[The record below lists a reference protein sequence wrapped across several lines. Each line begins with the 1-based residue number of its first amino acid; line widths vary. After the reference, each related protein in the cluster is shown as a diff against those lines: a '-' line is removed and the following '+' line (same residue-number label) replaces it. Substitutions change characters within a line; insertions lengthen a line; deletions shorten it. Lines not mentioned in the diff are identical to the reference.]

1 MLYTC
6 APGCRDPRHRHTA
19 SPSFTDASGATPS
32 PPLEDGGGAGRGI
45 ATPRKAARRIDVHCH
60 YLQPAVAAKVA
71 HLEPAR
77 YDPSTVFANALTRET
92 NQRQMQERS
101 VALTDVAR
109 RLQDMDRMGVDLQV
123 VSPAPF
129 QYYYFTPPA
138 VGAALAR
145 EINEGMRALVDG
157 HPGRFAALG
166 TVPLQD
172 ADLAVRELEHA
183 MAHLGLRGAEIGT
196 SVNGMD
202 LTDPRLG
209 LERFFALANERE
221 AVLFLHPVGFTEGGR
236 LVDHYLNNVIGN
248 PLETTVAASRLIF
261 DGVAARYPKIK
272 FLLAHGGGYLASYW
286 ARMDHAWKAR
296 ADCRTVIAEAPTR
309 YLEKMY
315 LDTVVFDPDLLSN
328 LIARYGA
335 SQVLMGSDYPY
346 DMGEEAPV
354 RLIESVAG
362 LRESERA
369 LILGGNAE
377 RVFGLQPQAATTH

>member
-6 APGCRDPRHRHTA
+6 APGCRDPRHHHTSA
-19 SPSFTDASGATPS
+19 ISQVTAPGPMPEPPWEDAA
-32 PPLEDGGGAGRGI
+32 GGGRHGAFSS
-45 ATPRKAARRIDVHCH
+45 TAARRIDVHCH
-60 YLQPAVAAKVA
+60 YLQPVVAAKVA

-77 YDPSTVFANALTRET
+77 HDPSTVFANALTRET

-138 VGAALAR
+138 LGAALSR

-172 ADLAVRELEHA
+172 AGFAMRELEHA
-183 MAHLGLRGAEIGT
+183 MTNLGLRGAEIGT

-209 LERFFALANERE
+209 LERFFALANELE

-236 LVDHYLNNVIGN
+236 LLDHYLNNVIGN

-272 FLLAHGGGYLASYW
+272 FLLAHGGGYVASYW

-296 ADCRTVIAEAPTR
+296 ADCRTVIAEAPSR

-315 LDTVVFDPDLLSN
+315 LDTVVFEPALLSN

-346 DMGEEAPV
+346 DMGEEEPV

-362 LRESERA
+362 LRDQERA

-377 RVFGLQPQAATTH
+377 RVFGLQPQAVTTY

>member
-6 APGCRDPRHRHTA
+6 APGCRDPLHHHAAPGLGAA
-19 SPSFTDASGATPS
+19 SRDAPGDA
-32 PPLEDGGGAGRGI
+32 PPHGGAPQDDGVGRR
-45 ATPRKAARRIDVHCH
+45 TVARRVDVHCH
-60 YLQPAVAAKVA
+60 YLQTAVAAKVA

-77 YDPSTVFANALTRET
+77 HDPSTIFANALTRET
-92 NQRQMQERS
+92 NRLQMQER
-101 VALTDVAR
+101 AAPLTDVAR
-109 RLQDMDRMGVDLQV
+109 RLNDMDRMGVDVQV

-138 VGAALAR
+138 LGAELAR
-145 EINEGMRALVDG
+145 ELNEGMAALVAG
-157 HPGRFAALG
+157 HPDRFAALG

-172 ADLAVRELEHA
+172 AHLAMRELEHG
-183 MAHLGLRGAEIGT
+183 MTRLGLRGAEIGT

-209 LERFFALANERE
+209 LEPFFARADELE

-236 LVDHYLNNVIGN
+236 LLDHYLNNVVGN

-261 DGVAARYPKIK
+261 DGIAARYPRIK
-272 FLLAHGGGYLASYW
+272 FLLAHGGGYVASYW
-286 ARMDHAWKAR
+286 ARMDHAWRAR
-296 ADCRTVIAEAPTR
+296 ADCRTVIAQPPSH

-315 LDTVVFDPDLLSN
+315 LDTVVFDPALLAN

-335 SQVLMGSDYPY
+335 RQVLMGSDYPY
-346 DMGEEAPV
+346 DMGEDDPV
-354 RLIESVAG
+354 RLVESVARLG
-362 LRESERA
+362 EAERA

-377 RVFGLQPQAATTH
+377 RVFRLAPLTVTTH

>member
-6 APGCRDPRHRHTA
+6 APGCRDPQHRHA
-19 SPSFTDASGATPS
+19 PARSLSFSSAVSEST
-32 PPLEDGGGAGRGI
+32 PPLDGADAGETAIGG
-45 ATPRKAARRIDVHCH
+45 RKSARRIDVHCH
-60 YLQPAVAAKVA
+60 YLQTAVAAKVA

-77 YDPSTVFANALTRET
+77 HDPSTIFANALTRET
-92 NQRQMQERS
+92 NRLQMQERS
-101 VALTDVAR
+101 AALTDVAR
-109 RLQDMDRMGVDLQV
+109 RLADMDRMGIDLQV

-138 VGAALAR
+138 LGADLAR
-145 EINEGMRALVDG
+145 EINHGMRALVDG

-172 ADLAVRELEHA
+172 ADLAMRELEHA
-183 MAHLGLRGAEIGT
+183 MVHLGLRGAEIGT

-209 LERFFALANERE
+209 LERFFALANELE

-236 LVDHYLNNVIGN
+236 LMDHYLNNVIGN
-248 PLETTVAASRLIF
+248 PLDTTVAVSRLIF
-261 DGVAARYPKIK
+261 DGVAARYPRIK

-286 ARMDHAWKAR
+286 PRMDHAWKAR
-296 ADCRTVIAEAPTR
+296 ADCRTVIAEAPSH

-315 LDTVVFDPDLLSN
+315 LDTVVFDSTLLSN
-328 LIARYGA
+328 LVTRYGA

-346 DMGEEAPV
+346 DMGEDDPV
-354 RLIESVAG
+354 RLVHGIARLG
-362 LRESERA
+362 ANERDM
-369 LILGGNAE
+369 ILGGNAE
-377 RVFGLQPQAATTH
+377 RVFGLPAPTTLAH

>member
-6 APGCRDPRHRHTA
+6 APGCRDPQHRHASAAPIAATTGTA
-19 SPSFTDASGATPS
+19 PESPS
-32 PPLEDGGGAGRGI
+32 LDGSHRTVQRA
-45 ATPRKAARRIDVHCH
+45 AARRIDVHCH
-60 YLQPAVAAKVA
+60 YLQPVVAAKVA

-101 VALTDVAR
+101 VALTDVNR

-129 QYYYFTPPA
+129 QYYYFTTPS
-138 VGAALAR
+138 VGATVSR

-157 HPGRFAALG
+157 NPGRFAALG

-172 ADLAVRELEHA
+172 AERAMQELAHA
-183 MAHLGLRGAEIGT
+183 MTHLGLRGAEIGT

-209 LERFFALANERE
+209 LERFFALANELE

-236 LVDHYLNNVIGN
+236 LLDHYLNNVIGN
-248 PLETTVAASRLIF
+248 PLETTIAASRLIF

-296 ADCRTVIAEAPTR
+296 GDCRTVIAEAPSS

-315 LDTVVFDPDLLSN
+315 LDTVVFDPSHLSN

-346 DMGEEAPV
+346 DMGEEDPV
-354 RLIESVAG
+354 HLIERVAG
-362 LRESERA
+362 LREEERA

-377 RVFGLQPQAATTH
+377 RIFGLQRETVTTH